1 VRLPAR
7 SPRRSDDRCKLID
20 FGLAH
25 VYQRNEAGEV
35 VREPL
40 KVLCGSK
47 SYAAPEV
54 LAGFGYDGP
63 PVDVWS
69 LGVCLFGMLAG
80 FFPLEEANSSDWRY
94 AKAHEETRS
103 GASMTLTIFGLYGRP
118 CPLSAEAIEAIDS
131 MLAPPPESRPTAEQM
146 LRGAFCEQRT
156 LTAEQTDQALRRG
169 AFQLQPKAAAPAAQP
184 SGSIPGAS
192 PVVSFG
198 AQESM
203 AMSFDF
209 GAQPSCG
216 AAMEGPIYRGSTPYA
231 DGGGGPPVY
240 RACSGATTGGSA
252 PAIGVAPIGAMPK
265 LTKQMAFYEAD
276 DAPAPIGLA
285 SGGIDPYR

>member
-1 VRLPAR
+1 MY
-7 SPRRSDDRCKLID
+7 K
-20 FGLAH
+20 
-25 VYQRNEAGEV
+25 RNEAGEV

-54 LAGFGYDGP
+54 LSGFGYDGP

-94 AKAHEETRS
+94 ARAHEETRN
-103 GASMTLTIFGLYGRP
+103 GASMTQTIFGLYGRP
-118 CPLSAEAIEAIDS
+118 CPLSAESIEAIDS

-146 LRGAFCEQRT
+146 LRSAFCEQRT
-156 LTAEQTDQALRRG
+156 LTAEQTDQVLRRG
-169 AFQLQPKAAAPAAQP
+169 AFQLQPKAAAAATQLA
-184 SGSIPGAS
+184 GGGVDAHIPGAS

-203 AMSFDF
+203 AMSFEF

-216 AAMEGPIYRGSTPYA
+216 ASCGPVYRGSAPYG
-231 DGGGGPPVY
+231 DGGGAPVY
-240 RACSGATTGGSA
+240 RACSAMSSATTGGNA
-252 PAIGVAPIGAMPK
+252 PAIGVAPAGAMPK

-285 SGGIDPYR
+285 SGGIDSYR